1 MITLHHLNNSRS
13 QRILW
18 LFEELGLDYEIVKHQ
33 RDSVT
38 RLAPD
43 ALKAI
48 HPLGTMASGLST
60 TGLWISVALRAT
72 HRRSECSLV

>member
-1 MITLHHLNNSRS
+1 MITLHHLNNSLS

-43 ALKAI
+43 ALKAMR
-48 HPLGTMASGLST
+48 HCST
-60 TGLWISVALRAT
+60 NCLPICIEKRNGRNAVR
-72 HRRSECSLV
+72 